1 MAKGRWFAV
10 AWAASVVAAA
20 GIFAP
25 PRTAV
30 VDASVVFNEYARKK
44 DLETQTLGETKT
56 LETRFREL
64 EKRHAELTQEIGN
77 LEQPEAQ
84 EPLLIEKYRLEL
96 HMKRVKER
104 DMPEVL
110 RKRLERIGSIRAE
123 IEKEVE
129 KFALTNDLDLVL
141 EKAFVLDRGGSEGVR
156 WPIVHFAKPE
166 IDITKEITLR
176 LNDLYKAR

>member
-1 MAKGRWFAV
+1 MVKGRWLAV
-10 AWAASVVAAA
+10 AWAAGVIGAA
-20 GIFAP
+20 GAFAP

-44 DLETQTLGETKT
+44 DLEAQTLGETRT
-56 LETRFREL
+56 LETRLRDL
-64 EKRHAELTQEIGN
+64 EKRHAELTRELGN
-77 LEQPEAQ
+77 IEQPEAQ
-84 EPLLIEKYRLEL
+84 EPLLIEKYTLEL
-96 HMKRVKER
+96 RMKRVKER

-123 IEKEVE
+123 IEAEVE
-129 KFALTNDLDLVL
+129 KFAISNDLDLVL
-141 EKAFVLDRGGSEGVR
+141 EKAFVLERGPEGLR

-176 LNDLYKAR
+176 LNDLYRGK